1 MSIRYTDM
9 QWNGDA
15 VDGNSGDASR
25 LNINEAKFNV
35 QHICLVL
42 ETVGLFS
49 VALKNAFQPFVLRSL
64 HRILEKTGSTNYAIH
79 LAGAKAL
86 LHIRSALNYDSVAE
100 LIHNNA
106 DYISYFVNLSLKK
119 VCRKG
124 CLRELFVLH
133 S

>member
-9 QWNGDA
+9 QWNGDVENKPA
-15 VDGNSGDASR
+15 DAR

-42 ETVGLFS
+42 ESIGLFS
-49 VALKNAFQPFVLRSL
+49 VALRNAFQPFVLRSL
-64 HRILEKTGSTNYAIH
+64 HRILEKTGSNNYAIH
-79 LAGAKAL
+79 LAGARAL
-86 LHIRSALNYDSVAE
+86 QDIRSALNCDTVAQ

-119 VCRKG
+119 VRFEMKNIY
-124 CLRELFVLH
+124 